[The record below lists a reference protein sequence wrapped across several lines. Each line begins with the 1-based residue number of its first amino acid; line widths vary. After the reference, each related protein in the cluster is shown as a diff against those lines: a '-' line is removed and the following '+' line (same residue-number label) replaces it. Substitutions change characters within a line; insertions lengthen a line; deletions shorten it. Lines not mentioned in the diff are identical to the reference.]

1 MEQKNLTIPLRKI
14 RRRKNPRTH
23 RNAAKFEEMRASVR
37 VHGVIQPILIRPIEP
52 DGEFEFE
59 EFAGE
64 GRYLAAE
71 LEHGLD
77 YLMPVCIKDVDDETA
92 DALAGIENLHREDM
106 APSDEAVWASNL
118 LGQLKGDRD
127 EAARIAGWSRS
138 KLEKRLALMNCS
150 AAVLA
155 ALSREEI
162 QLGHAELLASLT
174 KEKQDLFLPILL
186 KEKKTVAELKQAI
199 EKAACNLK
207 DAIFDKTDCAACPH
221 NSELQSEMFSESIA
235 TGSCTNPGCYK
246 EKSDKQLEAI
256 SYGLKDEYPVI
267 RIVRAGDNN
276 TRVQLQVD
284 GPTGVGD
291 EQAKACH
298 GCQNF
303 GAAVSGLPDSLGK
316 IFRGQCFDPSCNAK
330 KVAAR
335 LKAERT
341 EAPSTGKGTKAAPAK
356 LGAAK
361 GGKAE
366 QAATS
371 IAESDKV
378 KTYRQGVW
386 RKALRREVASN
397 EATANHYLLA
407 LSLSGHA
414 RTITSDK
421 MGALFERIT
430 DETSSA
436 TDLSK
441 NLTSVAGLATDK
453 RLNLTISLA
462 LAAIEGI
469 DVPVLTSLC
478 KYHQLDLA
486 KHWNLQKSKEFLE
499 LLTKSELK
507 VLTDELGMRKAL
519 GDRFTKLFNQSKPE
533 VIEALLK
540 VDGFDYA
547 GKVPKVLQY

>member
-1 MEQKNLTIPLRKI
+1 MQENQQSVTVKLGLI
-14 RRRKNPRTH
+14 RPGKNPRKYFDP
-23 RNAAKFEEMRASVR
+23 AKMAEITESIRED
-37 VHGVIQPILIRPIEP
+37 GVIQPILVRPLE
-52 DGEFEFE
+52 DGTFELV
-59 EFAGE
+59 AGE
-64 GRYLAAE
+64 RRYRGAKAA
-71 LEHGLD
+71 HGDD
-77 YLMPVCIKDVDDETA
+77 YDMPVVIREMTEGEA
-92 DALAGIENLHREDM
+92 RRLALIENVQRADM
-106 APSDEAVWASNL
+106 APSEEAVAAADIV
-118 LGQLKGDRD
+118 GDLKGDRD
-127 EAARIAGWSRS
+127 EAARQLGWPRS
-138 KLEKRLALMNCS
+138 TLDRRLALMNCS
-150 AAVLA
+150 ALVLD
-155 ALSREEI
+155 ALNTRSI
-162 QLGHAELLASLT
+162 QLGHAELLATLT
-174 KEKQDLFLPILL
+174 KEKQDLFLPIILQ
-186 KEKKTVAELKQAI
+186 EKKTVADLKKAI
-199 EKAACNLK
+199 EQAACNLK
-207 DAIFDKTDCAACPH
+207 DAIFDKGECATCTH
-221 NSELQSEMFSESIA
+221 NSELQSEMFSEAIA
-235 TGSCTNPGCYK
+235 SGSCTNPTCYK
-246 EKSDKQLEAI
+246 GKTEKQLEGI

-267 RIVRAGDNN
+267 RIVRAGDNH
-276 TRVQLQVD
+276 TRVQLQVE
-284 GPTGVGD
+284 GPTGVGA

-335 LKAERT
+335 IKSECT
-341 EAPSTGKGTKAAPAK
+341 EAPPAGKGTKAAPAK
-356 LGAAK
+356 SGAAK
-361 GGKAE
+361 GGKVE

-386 RKALRREVASN
+386 RKALRREVAAN

-421 MGALFERIT
+421 MGVLFERIV
-430 DETSSA
+430 DETSSP

-441 NLTSVAGLATDK
+441 NLASVAGLPTDK

-478 KYHQLDLA
+478 KYHALDLA
-486 KHWNLQKSKEFLE
+486 KHWNLQKSKDFLE

-507 VLTDELGMRKAL
+507 VLADELGMRNAL
-519 GDRFTKLFNQSKPE
+519 GDRFSKLFNQSKPE

-540 VDGFDYA
+540 VDGFDYT
-547 GKVPKVLQY
+547 GKVPKVLKF